1 MGILSGATAAWTA
14 LPRGVRV
21 FIGLALYLLGYLFLD
36 GVSEAFDIGS
46 GVSVWYLPAALNLVL
61 LVHGL
66 RYLPAVFAAVLLA
79 ELINDPSLPL
89 FASLIHALVYTLV
102 YGGAAL
108 LLRRL
113 RVNSH
118 LTRLRDVGW
127 FMFVGAFLAPLL
139 VGFLSVINFAL
150 FGPVPWSKWLELGFQ
165 FAAGDAT
172 GVGALAPFLLVMSRY
187 LSATPDEPRA
197 REPGEGRSQA
207 TQQGVAWGGVLRG
220 LLFAGLIA
228 LASFVAYVIPGS
240 LTLNHSYITFIP
252 VLFIAGW
259 YGFAW
264 GAAATLF
271 VNVCIALF
279 TFSKIGDVGG
289 FALQFGLLTLT
300 CLGILLS
307 ALTSER
313 KWAEA
318 RLHHTAFHDALTGLP
333 NRALFLERL
342 ARAAK
347 AAARGEQE
355 VAVLFIDLDRFKSV
369 NDTLGH
375 AAGDAVLV
383 EAARRLRRCLRPGDT
398 VARLGG
404 DEFTALLTVRAP
416 EDAVGAAERIQESF
430 AAPFV
435 VQKQALQLGA
445 SVGVA
450 LSAASS
456 TAAQEQP
463 EDLLRNAD
471 TALSHAK
478 TRGRASYALF
488 DLGMYTGQVARL
500 RMESDLE
507 RALLNQELVVYYQPI
522 VLLGSREIIG
532 AEALLRW
539 EHPERGLV
547 PPDSFIP
554 VAEETG
560 LIVPIGTWMM
570 EEAFSQLSTWHAAGH
585 PQLFV
590 SVNASARQAQHPHL
604 VEVVRGALERLE
616 LPPSRVTLELTESV
630 LMEGVRE
637 DIRRLETLYNAGI
650 HLAIDDF
657 GTGYS
662 SLSYLKRLPVHTLK
676 IDRSFLTGVPHDGSD
691 AALVKTVLAMART
704 LNLEVIAE
712 GVETPMQANFLRAEG
727 CEKAQ
732 GYLFSPPVPAE
743 VFTELLARVPPKTRS

>member
-1 MGILSGATAAWTA
+1 MHVAT
-14 LPRGVRV
+14 
-21 FIGLALYLLGYLFLD
+21 GLLFYFLGYLLLD
-36 GVSEAFDIGS
+36 KVSGAFDIGL

-61 LVHGL
+61 LARGL
-66 RYLPAVFAAVLLA
+66 RYLPALFAAVLLA
-79 ELINDPSLPL
+79 ELVNDPSHPL
-89 FASLIHALVYTLV
+89 LASLIHSLVYSLV

-139 VGFLSVINFAL
+139 VGFLSVTNFAL
-150 FGPVPWSKWLELGFQ
+150 FGSVPWAKWLELGFQ

-187 LSATPDEPRA
+187 LPPATPDELQARA
-197 REPGEGRSQA
+197 REPGEPEGA
-207 TQQGVAWGGVLRG
+207 TQRGFTRDTALKG
-220 LLFAGLIA
+220 LLFAGVIA
-228 LASFVAYVIPGS
+228 LASFVAYVVPGS

-259 YGFAW
+259 YGFVW
-264 GAAATLF
+264 GVTATLC
-271 VNVCIALF
+271 VNLCIALF
-279 TFSKIGDVGG
+279 TFSRIGDVEG

-300 CLGILLS
+300 YLGVLLS

-313 KWAEA
+313 SWAETQ
-318 RLHHTAFHDALTGLP
+318 LHHTAFHDALTGLP
-333 NRALFLERL
+333 NRASFLNRLEHAVSEER
-342 ARAAK
+342 K
-347 AAARGEQE
+347 GEQA
-355 VAVLFIDLDRFKSV
+355 VAVLFIDLDRFKNV
-369 NDTLGH
+369 NDALGH

-383 EAARRLRRCLRPGDT
+383 EAARRLRRCLRPGDM

-404 DEFTALLTVRAP
+404 DEFTVLLEHIRAP
-416 EDAVGAAERIQESF
+416 EDAVGTAERIQESF
-430 AAPFV
+430 ATPFT
-435 VQKQALQLGA
+435 VQKQEMQLGA

-450 LSAASS
+450 LSTTLGS
-456 TAAQEQP
+456 TGNSRSA
-463 EDLLRNAD
+463 DLLRNAD

-478 TRGRASYALF
+478 TRGRASYAIF
-488 DLGMYTGQVARL
+488 DLGMYTRQVERL
-500 RMESDLE
+500 RLENDLE
-507 RALLNQELVVYYQPI
+507 RALLGQELVVYYQPI
-522 VLLGSREIIG
+522 VLLSTQKIIG

-539 EHPERGLV
+539 QHPERGLV

-560 LIVPIGTWMM
+560 LIIPIGAWMM
-570 EEAFSQLSTWHAAGH
+570 EEAFSKLKTWHAAGH

-590 SVNASARQAQHPHL
+590 SVNASARQAQHPQL
-604 VEVVRGALERLE
+604 VEVVRGALDRLE
-616 LPPSRVTLELTESV
+616 LPPSRVALELTESV
-630 LMEGVRE
+630 LMESVSE
-637 DIRRLETLYNAGI
+637 NVSRLETLYNAGI

-712 GVETPMQANFLRAEG
+712 GVETPLQADFLRNEG
-727 CEKAQ
+727 CERAQ

-743 VFTELLARVPPKTRS
+743 VFAELLEARVPPNIR